1 MYCEYHEEYVDVDE
15 CEECERSEH
24 CSQLGNL
31 KKEDMAFAQKVSHL
45 KNEEVYKT
53 TLATFAKFTGLETA
67 EAENMTNNIF
77 AKALHLTETA
87 LSESL
92 QYFAKKQVQQYFEAK
107 TDKLLDDCFDKVIAE
122 KVLLISSNNKTNIS
136 TIQKV
141 VADRVAAYFDSKDT
155 YNNKNKVSDTMEKA
169 ISAVVES
176 KVDEALKEITTEAI
190 DKFNKVTMKT
200 MMMGM
205 AKAIQDNPKLLSI
218 LTLVEE

>member
-1 MYCEYHEEYVDVDE
+1 M
-15 CEECERSEH
+15 
-24 CSQLGNL
+24 
-31 KKEDMAFAQKVSHL
+31 
-45 KNEEVYKT
+45 
-53 TLATFAKFTGLETA
+53 
-67 EAENMTNNIF
+67 
-77 AKALHLTETA
+77 
-87 LSESL
+87 SESL